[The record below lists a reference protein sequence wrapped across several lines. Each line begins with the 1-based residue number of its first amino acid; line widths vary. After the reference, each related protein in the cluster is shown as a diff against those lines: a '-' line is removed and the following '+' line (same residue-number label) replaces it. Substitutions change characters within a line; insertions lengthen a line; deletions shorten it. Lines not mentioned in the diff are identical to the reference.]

1 MFSAM
6 TNKNQFY
13 VQRMASA
20 IMLRLLMGICAVLGS
35 AGALAHGD
43 SHHGLEDEWYMNIES
58 EADLEANA
66 GHSAENHSETHGE
79 HASSS
84 RGYSDGD
91 AHHSEASHGEASQGS
106 NAAHHAVE
114 NQPASGHHHQSE

>member
-58 EADLEANA
+58 EADLNGNT
-66 GHSAENHSETHGE
+66 GHSTENHSETHSE
-79 HASSS
+79 HANS
-84 RGYSDGD
+84 GD
-91 AHHSEASHGEASQGS
+91 SHSNSEAHHGEASHGEASHG
-106 NAAHHAVE
+106 NEAAHQAVE
-114 NQPASGHHHQSE
+114 NKKSGERHQSE